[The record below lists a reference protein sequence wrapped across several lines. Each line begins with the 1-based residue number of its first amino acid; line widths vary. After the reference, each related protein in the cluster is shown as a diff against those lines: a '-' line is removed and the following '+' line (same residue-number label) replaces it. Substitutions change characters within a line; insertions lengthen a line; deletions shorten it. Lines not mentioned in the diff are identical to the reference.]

1 MKASSMVNE
10 TPDPQF
16 HGPFERTLVNKTIAQ
31 SII

>member
-16 HGPFERTLVNKTIAQ
+16 HGPFERILVNKTIAQ